1 MSWRWSTRKGFIIIR
16 ALSSSKCSRVWV
28 PRAQDHCLL
37 LCEPRFLQGKLSV
50 SQRGSDKA
58 QLRVSGLVPHPHPPK
73 LTSVLSKHPGL
84 SVPTRASPGTLS
96 PLPGPARPQ
105 AARPTPDSCA
115 PTSCLG
121 AHVCCLLLREH
132 ALSRSSSLASNATSS
147 RKSSEA
153 DSRGWPSASCWGL
166 SAHHSAPLS
175 PRPRVYVPA
184 HVEAMGELLIKTKDQ
199 AGLSHQEQSE
209 GTRR

>member
-1 MSWRWSTRKGFIIIR
+1 MSWRWSTRKGFIITR
-16 ALSSSKCSRVWV
+16 ALSSSKCSGVWV
-28 PRAQDHCLL
+28 PRAQDHCLF

-50 SQRGSDKA
+50 SQQGSDKA
-58 QLRVSGLVPHPHPPK
+58 QLRVSGLVPQPHPPK

-84 SVPTRASPGTLS
+84 SGTLS

-105 AARPTPDSCA
+105 AAHPTPDGYA

-121 AHVCCLLLREH
+121 THVCCLLPRDH
-132 ALSRSSSLASNATSS
+132 PLSRSSSLASKATSS

-153 DSRGWPSASCWGL
+153 DAQGWPSASCWGL
-166 SAHHSAPLS
+166 PAHHSAPLS

-184 HVEAMGELLIKTKDQ
+184 HVEATGELLLETKDQ
-199 AGLSHQEQSE
+199 VGLSHQEQSE